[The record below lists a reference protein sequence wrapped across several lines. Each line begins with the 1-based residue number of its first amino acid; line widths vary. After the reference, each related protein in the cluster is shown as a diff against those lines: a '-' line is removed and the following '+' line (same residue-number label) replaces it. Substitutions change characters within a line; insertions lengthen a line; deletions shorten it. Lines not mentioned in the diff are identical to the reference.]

1 MYLLILFLKISIFS
15 VLLLIVSIS
24 KTHFILFK
32 CINSCHTNNYMKR
45 TVIIQGSSRS
55 KGDTSLIV
63 NYLADKYQIDVIDL
77 NTKTIGQYDYEYKNA
92 NDDFMET
99 ITEVIENY
107 NTIIFATPVYWYT
120 MSGIMK
126 AFFDRISDVI
136 RSHKDLGK
144 QLRGKQMAM
153 ISTSNSDDLVKGF
166 NMPFE
171 ASANY
176 LGMNYLGDTHTWV
189 ENNHIPEIVKTK
201 IDNFSSLL
209 VP

>member
-1 MYLLILFLKISIFS
+1 M
-15 VLLLIVSIS
+15 
-24 KTHFILFK
+24 
-32 CINSCHTNNYMKR
+32 NR

-77 NTKTIGQYDYEYKNA
+77 NIKTIGHYDYEYKNA
-92 NDDFMET
+92 DDDFMET

-107 NTIIFATPVYWYT
+107 DTIIFATPVYWYT

-136 RSHKDLGK
+136 RIHKDLGR

-153 ISTSNSDDLVKGF
+153 ISTNNSDDLVKGF
-166 NMPFE
+166 NMPFVE
-171 ASANY
+171 SANY
-176 LGMNYLGDTHTWV
+176 LGMTYLGDIHTWV
-189 ENNHIPEIVKTK
+189 EDNRIPEIVKTK
-201 IDNFSSLL
+201 MDVFSSLL